1 MSESIELKLEN
12 NLDTKKLDTTFG
24 TTEKKV
30 SEAEVESSLNYDNLE
45 PAEKAAIDEFISKV
59 DITDTTMVLQY
70 GSTAQ
75 NKISKFSDS
84 VLDNVKTK
92 ETGEVG
98 DLLTDLVVQIKDF
111 DSDIPTGEDKG
122 GFFGIFNSFKKQV
135 QKLVAKYD
143 KVENNIEKIE
153 KQLENHKLQMLKDIN
168 IFDKMYEK
176 NLEYFKE
183 LSLYIIAG
191 EKKLEELRNTV
202 LPELQAKAEASGDQ
216 IDIQKVNDMSNMIN
230 RFEKKIYDLKTT
242 RIISIQMAPQIRMIQ
257 NNDTE
262 LVEKIQS
269 SLINTIP
276 LWKNQMVIA
285 LGLTNAKNA
294 LGAQREVTNLT
305 NDMLKKNSELLKQGT
320 IQIAEESEKAIVDIE
335 TLQKTNK
342 DVIET
347 LDKVL
352 EIHATGRQ
360 KRIEAEKELVT
371 IEQELKNKLLEIDVK
386 KN

>member
-1 MSESIELKLEN
+1 MSENIELKLEN
-12 NLDTKKLDTTFG
+12 NLDTKKLDTTLG
-24 TTEKKV
+24 TSEKKV
-30 SEAEVESSLNYDNLE
+30 TEAEVESSLNYDNLE

-59 DITDTTMVLQY
+59 DVTDTTTILQY

-111 DSDIPTGEDKG
+111 DSDIPAGEDKG

-191 EKKLEELRNTV
+191 EKKLEELRNVT

-360 KRIEAEKELVT
+360 KRLEAEKELVT
-371 IEQELKNKLLEIDVK
+371 IEQELKNKLLEIEVK
-386 KN
+386 K